1 MIGYYQN
8 IFIKKSKFP
17 AGYLS
22 FGGGLQVGDEV
33 SPVLLLLET
42 GEDHLGAGDVL
53 LGVDEVLVQG
63 VLAPGDAL
71 VDVGLQIQIGLF

>member
-1 MIGYYQN
+1 MCLLRCCVQACLG
-8 IFIKKSKFP
+8 
-17 AGYLS
+17 
-22 FGGGLQVGDEV
+22 GGGLVDVGNQVG
-33 SPVLLLLET
+33 PVLLLLQP

-71 VDVGLQIQIGLF
+71 VLVGLRSITN